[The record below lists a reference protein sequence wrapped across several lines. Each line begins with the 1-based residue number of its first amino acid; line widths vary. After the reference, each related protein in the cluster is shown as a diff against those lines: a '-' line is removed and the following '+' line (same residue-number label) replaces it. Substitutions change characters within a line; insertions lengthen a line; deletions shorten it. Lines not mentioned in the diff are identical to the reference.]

1 MRQADSNS
9 ITLADLTADPVLKA
23 FFRRGPGSEGFT
35 VPVVPPL
42 RPVRPLDGLVRAEI
56 EEVIYVHA

>member
-1 MRQADSNS
+1 MRKADSKT

-23 FFRRGPGSEGFT
+23 FFRRGGDFT
-35 VPVVPPL
+35 VPAYPVL

-56 EEVIYVHA
+56 PAYAHA